1 MKALPHLI
9 APWIPQGM
17 HALGADGFGRSDD
30 RKSLRRF
37 FEIDAEHVA
46 AAALWQLSKEGQ
58 VKPGEVAKAIK
69 TLGLDPEAK
78 DPLTR

>member
-9 APWIPQGM
+9 APWIPQGLC
-17 HALGADGFGRSDD
+17 ALGTDGFGRSDD

-46 AAALWQLSKEGQ
+46 VAALSQLCREGE
-58 VKPGEVAKAIK
+58 VKPAEVAKAIRDF
-69 TLGLDPEAK
+69 GIDPESA
-78 DPLTR
+78 DPIAR